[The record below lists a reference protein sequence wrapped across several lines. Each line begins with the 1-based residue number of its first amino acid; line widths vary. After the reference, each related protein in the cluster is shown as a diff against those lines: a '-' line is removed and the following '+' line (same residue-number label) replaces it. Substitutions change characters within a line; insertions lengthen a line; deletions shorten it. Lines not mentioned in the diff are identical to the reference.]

1 MRKSLDIPN
10 LPIHRYEFQNEQV
23 KHRSSYSLA
32 NHQDH
37 SFERLSTDQS
47 DRPQR
52 FFRLSSRNSIK
63 NPITGQIKLYP
74 MKRSVSPLGFKN
86 IIVPEKI
93 TSASYKVS
101 EYFFE
106 RLTKRN
112 PKMHPLNP
120 ITGESSGRSASKSF
134 MHYDYHCNFTPEPRR
149 PVRYSRGT
157 GYQKSVI
164 Y

>member
-1 MRKSLDIPN
+1 LKAKSSLS
-10 LPIHRYEFQNEQV
+10 LPKRQE
-23 KHRSSYSLA
+23 
-32 NHQDH
+32 H
-37 SFERLSTDQS
+37 SFERLSTDLS
-47 DRPQR
+47 DRPQK
-52 FFRLSSRNSIK
+52 FFRLSSRNSIT

-74 MKRSVSPLGFKN
+74 IKRSISPLGYKN
-86 IIVPEKI
+86 INVPKKI
-93 TSASYKVS
+93 TDTSYKVS

-112 PKMHPLNP
+112 PKTNPLNP
-120 ITGESSGRSASKSF
+120 ITGESSCHRASKSF
-134 MHYDYHCNFTPEPRR
+134 MNYDYHCNFTPEPKR